1 MLINQ
6 EKPALFF
13 AYFSLTYFSL
23 TVLFFEKKSRQKKL
37 WLSGSL
43 CGILIICADRACT
56 KGKRN
61 FGYRGVFRLPCVKGF
76 ASVRSTLA
84 GVAETGSETAQR
96 LEGFA
101 SVRSTLAGVAET
113 GSETAQRLEGFAS
126 VRSTLAGVA
135 ETGSMRLPC
144 VRGGGPRER
153 WKGFASVR
161 STLAGVAETGCKKQ
175 SLTACG
181 GAPFTQGSLFINC
194 PSLLFSLFVFLSAQR
209 PVLFEKC

>member
-37 WLSGSL
+37 QLSGSL

-61 FGYRGVFRLPCVKGF
+61 FNYRGVFRLPCVK
-76 ASVRSTLA
+76 
-84 GVAETGSETAQR
+84 
-96 LEGFA
+96 GFA

-181 GAPFTQGSLFINC
+181 GAPFTQRSQKHAFSINTRRRRTFSLR
-194 PSLLFSLFVFLSAQR
+194 FSLFVLLSAQR

>member
-37 WLSGSL
+37 QLSGSL
-43 CGILIICADRACT
+43 CGVLIICADRACT

-96 LEGFA
+96 LEG
-101 SVRSTLAGVAET
+101 
-113 GSETAQRLEGFAS
+113 
-126 VRSTLAGVA
+126 
-135 ETGSMRLPC
+135 
-144 VRGGGPRER
+144 
-153 WKGFASVR
+153 
-161 STLAGVAETGCKKQ
+161 CKKQ
-175 SLTACG
+175 SLSRLAPT
-181 GAPFTQGSLFINC
+181 APFTQGSRNY
-194 PSLLFSLFVFLSAQR
+194 PRLLKFLLPTFLSKEKYGQR
-209 PVLFEKC
+209 KVRLF

>member
-1 MLINQ
+1 M
-6 EKPALFF
+6 
-13 AYFSLTYFSL
+13 
-23 TVLFFEKKSRQKKL
+23 
-37 WLSGSL
+37 
-43 CGILIICADRACT
+43 CGVLIICADRACT

-61 FGYRGVFRLPCVKGF
+61 FGYRGVFRLPCVK
-76 ASVRSTLA
+76 
-84 GVAETGSETAQR
+84 
-96 LEGFA
+96 GFA

>member
-1 MLINQ
+1 MYNCIQNIFYTLFVN
-6 EKPALFF
+6 KSRKTRTFLCLLFF
-13 AYFSLTYFSL
+13 DL
-23 TVLFFEKKSRQKKL
+23 LFFEKKSRQKKL
-37 WLSGSL
+37 WLSGSM
-43 CGILIICADRACT
+43 CGVLIICADRACT

-101 SVRSTLAGVAET
+101 SVRSTLAGLAET
-113 GSETAQRLEGFAS
+113 S
-126 VRSTLAGVA
+126 
-135 ETGSMRLPC
+135 SMRLPC

-181 GAPFTQGSLFINC
+181 GAPFTQRSQKHAFSINTRCRRTFSLR
-194 PSLLFSLFVFLSAQR
+194 FSLFVLLSAQR

>member
-37 WLSGSL
+37 QLSGSL
-43 CGILIICADRACT
+43 CGVLIICADRACT

-61 FGYRGVFRLPCVKGF
+61 FGYRGVFRLPCVK
-76 ASVRSTLA
+76 
-84 GVAETGSETAQR
+84 
-96 LEGFA
+96 
-101 SVRSTLAGVAET
+101 
-113 GSETAQRLEGFAS
+113 GFAS

-181 GAPFTQGSLFINC
+181 GAPFTQRSQKHAFSINTRRRRTFSLR
-194 PSLLFSLFVFLSAQR
+194 FSLFVLLSAQR

>member
-37 WLSGSL
+37 QLSGSL
-43 CGILIICADRACT
+43 CGVLIICADRACT

-101 SVRSTLAGVAET
+101 SVRSTLAGLAET
-113 GSETAQRLEGFAS
+113 S
-126 VRSTLAGVA
+126 
-135 ETGSMRLPC
+135 SMRLPC

-181 GAPFTQGSLFINC
+181 GAPFTQRSQKHAFSINTRCRRTFSLR
-194 PSLLFSLFVFLSAQR
+194 FSLFVLLSAQR

>member
-13 AYFSLTYFSL
+13 TYFSLTYFSL

-37 WLSGSL
+37 QLSGSL
-43 CGILIICADRACT
+43 CGVLIICADRACT

-101 SVRSTLAGVAET
+101 SVRSTLAG
-113 GSETAQRLEGFAS
+113 L
-126 VRSTLAGVA
+126 A